1 MSLVLD
7 HPALQELYAVYP
19 RAVVR
24 AQAAAVLD
32 ELRGRIAA
40 GRPVPEGEE
49 LFEFLPAQV
58 RVRLEQRFRPT
69 LRRVVNATGVIV
81 FTNAGRAPLGAAVA
95 AHVAETAA
103 AYSNLE
109 YDLERGER
117 GKRDQLVESRLRA
130 LTGAEAGTVCNNA
143 AAALLLILNT
153 LAVGRKVL
161 VSRGELIEI
170 GGSFR
175 LPAVME
181 KSGAILR
188 EVGTTNKTRL
198 SDYEEALDEETALIL
213 KVHPSNYRIVGF
225 THAPSLEEMVGLARR
240 CGRPL
245 VYDVG
250 SGLLERSDLPALR
263 AEPAVGDVI
272 HAGTDLVCFS
282 GDKLLG
288 GPQAGLVVGRAEL
301 VDRLRR
307 NPLMR
312 ALRVDK
318 LGYAAL
324 ERTLALYEQGR
335 QQVELPVWRMLAAP
349 AEELRVRAERLCERV
364 GGGGVQV
371 RVKQSWSLT
380 GGGAA
385 PEERIPSWAV
395 AVRVPEGAERL
406 EVWLRSFRIPIL
418 ARIEDDEVCLD
429 LRTVFP
435 EQDEVLEEALLCWPR
450 EPVQGGGRAPGTAGC
465 G

>member
-7 HPALQELYAVYP
+7 HPSLGDLYAVYP
-19 RAVVR
+19 RGIVR
-24 AQAAAVLD
+24 AQASAVLD
-32 ELRGRIAA
+32 ELREGVVD

-49 LFEFLPAQV
+49 LFEFLSG
-58 RVRLEQRFRPT
+58 RVRERLDREFRPT
-69 LRRVVNATGVIV
+69 LRTLVNATGVIV
-81 FTNAGRAPLGAAVA
+81 FTNAGRAPLGPSVA
-95 AHVAETAA
+95 AYVAETAA

-109 YDLERGER
+109 YSLERGER
-117 GKRDQLVESRLRA
+117 GRRDHLVEGRLRT

-153 LAVGRKVL
+153 LANGRKVL

-188 EVGTTNKTRL
+188 EVGTTNRTRL
-198 SDYEEALDEETALIL
+198 ADYQDALDDDTALIL

-225 THAPSLEEMVGLARR
+225 TDAPSLEEMVGLARR
-240 CGRPL
+240 SGRPL

-250 SGLLERSDLPALR
+250 SGLLQRSELPVVR
-263 AEPAVGDVI
+263 DEPAVADVI
-272 HAGTDLVCFS
+272 HAGTDLACFS

-288 GPQAGLVVGRAEL
+288 GPQAGVIVGRAEL
-301 VDRLRR
+301 VDQLRR

-324 ERTLALYEQGR
+324 ERTLAVYEQGR
-335 QQVELPVWRMLAAP
+335 ERSELPVWRMLVAP
-349 AEELRVRAERLCERV
+349 VEEIRARAEAVCGRLGSGRLE
-364 GGGGVQV
+364 G
-371 RVKQSWSLT
+371 RVKQSWSVT
-380 GGGAA
+380 GGGSA
-385 PEERIPSWAV
+385 PQERIPSWVV
-395 AVRVPEGAERL
+395 AVRVPEGVERL
-406 EVWLRSFRIPIL
+406 EGWLRRFRVPIL
-418 ARIEDDEVCLD
+418 GRIEDDELCLD

-435 EQDEVLEEALLCWPR
+435 WQDELLVEALTAWPGDSA
-450 EPVQGGGRAPGTAGC
+450 VAGGE
-465 G
+465 